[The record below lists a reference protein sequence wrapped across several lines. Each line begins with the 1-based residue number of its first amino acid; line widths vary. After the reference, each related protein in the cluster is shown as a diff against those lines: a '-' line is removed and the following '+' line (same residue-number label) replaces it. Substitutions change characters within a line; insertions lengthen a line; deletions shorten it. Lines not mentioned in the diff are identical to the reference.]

1 MPRWA
6 RLVGRSEPE
15 PVAIP
20 PARLAQA
27 LAVLRRRV
35 TDAVE
40 DAFGRACLVNDLATA
55 RDLVIVL
62 ERMAQRG
69 AHLQGGE
76 RRRICGQVDRLHHEL
91 ARCATLRL
99 EEGEVL
105 SDHALPAA
113 PRAE

>member
-1 MPRWA
+1 MRRWA

-35 TDAVE
+35 SDAVE
-40 DAFGRACLVNDLATA
+40 DAFGRACLANDLATA

-69 AHLQGGE
+69 AHWQGGE
-76 RRRICGQVDRLHHEL
+76 RRRISGQIERLRDEL
-91 ARCATLRL
+91 GRCATLRL
-99 EEGEVL
+99 EDGEVL
-105 SDHALPAA
+105 SDHA
-113 PRAE
+113 PRAG